1 MSNYIKFLNID
12 LFGPV
17 YEIPLS
23 EIYALELTQ
32 SDNFRKRL
40 ALLFKMMQEMNTTTS
55 ENELFDL
62 AIDYTGR
69 VLNVDRASIAIV
81 YEEEE
86 TITLTALYGVSADHP
101 KDISINLKNCA
112 IGHTYL
118 TDLLSYRSELDE
130 CTCPVVGNLYKAG
143 MHSTMVAP
151 IISGTTRFGTLNTAN
166 SKSNGYNNDDIHLFA
181 QITAILA
188 THLHKSKLQDEAK
201 RQKEVLLAK
210 NDELENFAYMDS
222 LTQIYNRRYIN
233 NIIAHA
239 IMQRDRS
246 ESELSIIL
254 LDIDFFKNI
263 NDEKGHTEG
272 DNVLRELT
280 KLIKSQISENDIFA
294 RWGGEE
300 FLIACLHTN
309 SNDAYALAEK
319 LRMGIDEEEN
329 GHLKNVTV
337 SLGVASLIEND
348 SIDTLIQR
356 ADKALYQSKEGGRN
370 LTTLVK
376 E

>member
-1 MSNYIKFLNID
+1 MSNYLKFHKND

-23 EIYALELTQ
+23 EIYSLELTQ
-32 SDNFRKRL
+32 SNNFRKRL
-40 ALLFKMMQEMNTTTS
+40 ALLFKMMQEMNTATN

-81 YEEEE
+81 DEEEE

-101 KDISINLKNCA
+101 KNISINLKNCA

-118 TDLLSYRSELDE
+118 TDFLSYREILDE
-130 CTCPVVGNLYKAG
+130 CTCPIVSNLHKAG

-166 SKSNGYNNDDIHLFA
+166 SKSHGYDNDDIHLFA

-188 THLHKSKLQDEAK
+188 THLYKSQLQNESK
-201 RQKEVLLAK
+201 RQKEVLLEK
-210 NDELENFAYMDS
+210 NDALENLAYMDS

-233 NIIAHA
+233 NIIEHA
-239 IMQRDRS
+239 IMQKDQS
-246 ESELSIIL
+246 KSGLSIIL
-254 LDIDFFKNI
+254 LDIDFFKKI

-272 DNVLRELT
+272 DNVLCKLT
-280 KLIKSQISENDIFA
+280 KLIKSKISENHVFA

-300 FLIACLHTN
+300 FLIACLHTS

-319 LRMGIDEEEN
+319 LRISIDEEKSS
-329 GHLKNVTV
+329 HLKNLTV

-348 SIDTLIQR
+348 SIDTLIHR
-356 ADKALYQSKEGGRN
+356 ADNALYQSKENGRN
-370 LTTLVK
+370 LTTLFN
-376 E
+376 

>member
-1 MSNYIKFLNID
+1 MSNYIKFLNTD

-23 EIYALELTQ
+23 EIYSLELTQ

-40 ALLFKMMQEMNTTTS
+40 ALLFKMMQEMNTATN

-81 YEEEE
+81 DEEEE

-101 KDISINLKNCA
+101 KNISINLKGCA

-143 MHSTMVAP
+143 MHSTVVAP

-166 SKSNGYNNDDIHLFA
+166 SKPNGYNNDDIHLFA

-210 NDELENFAYMDS
+210 NDELENLAYMDS

-239 IMQRDRS
+239 IMQRDQS
-246 ESELSIIL
+246 ESELSIII

-280 KLIKSQISENDIFA
+280 KLIKSKISENDVLA

-309 SNDAYALAEK
+309 VNDAYALAEK
-319 LRMGIDEEEN
+319 LRMSIDEEEN
-329 GHLKNVTV
+329 SYLKNVTV

-356 ADKALYQSKEGGRN
+356 ADKAMYQSKKDGRN
-370 LTTLVK
+370 ATTLFN
-376 E
+376 